1 MTINRNCPLH
11 TLFLVR
17 VVFFVVTFLSL
28 GYQLFAQA
36 SVPEERERLVR
47 YGWAV
52 DADSYFY
59 NAEFDHPLKPGYTL
73 PGFSLSPRISL
84 NLAQRLYLEAGAY
97 LGYMHGK
104 KALQVLRPVFSV
116 RAELL
121 PDFWCT
127 IGTLASPTEFP
138 EFLYTRQY
146 SWLHGP
152 EGGAAFRYAN
162 AYLVARTWIDWDR
175 FIWKDD
181 NDEERFLYGFTLTSP
196 TPTYKPGWYYNAFLL
211 ARHHGGQIDT
221 SALPVVTSTN
231 MGARLGY
238 AMSFIDSAKYAV
250 GLLLTAVASHDG
262 HKQTPLTARNG
273 YALHSELWLRTFR
286 VLTLAAGYFYGR
298 NFISLR
304 GEELYRSYS
313 LWSRGRC
320 AERRSIVT
328 GTLSLQQPITR
339 YAYFQAGASGF
350 YDLAFRRIDYDFY
363 IRLVVNFVA
372 DFE

>member
-1 MTINRNCPLH
+1 MILSRNCH
-11 TLFLVR
+11 SRSTLLCLAILI
-17 VVFFVVTFLSL
+17 VVFLLVGQRLWAQIATIPEDCNTFVC
-28 GYQLFAQA
+28 
-36 SVPEERERLVR
+36 

-73 PGFSLSPRISL
+73 PGFSLYPRFSL

-162 AYLVARTWIDWDR
+162 PYLVARTWIDWDR

-196 TPTYKPGWYYNAFLL
+196 TPTYKPGCYYNAFFL

-238 AMSFIDSAKYAV
+238 AISFIDSAKYAV

-262 HKQTPLTARNG
+262 HKSSPILSRNG

-286 VLTLAAGYFYGR
+286 VLTLAAGYFYGK

-313 LWSRGRC
+313 LWSRGRS
-320 AERRSIVT
+320 AEQRSIVT
-328 GTLSLQQPITR
+328 GTLSLQQPITH